1 LGFAR
6 FLAQALEEIAMRST
20 AITAALA
27 FGLLSGTPAYSASE
41 TTDLHVPPQT
51 RVDVRE
57 WVVKN
62 KPRAYRFKE
71 PIVVGATI
79 PSDVQTMA
87 VPEAWGSEV
96 RPYHYAYSDN
106 RVYLVEPTSRRVVYI
121 ID

>member
-1 LGFAR
+1 
-6 FLAQALEEIAMRST
+6 MRYT
-20 AITAALA
+20 AISAALA
-27 FGLLSGTPAYSASE
+27 LGLLSGTPAYSAGE

-71 PIVVGATI
+71 PVVVGATI
-79 PSDVQTMA
+79 PAEVETVA
-87 VPEAWGSEV
+87 VPEAWGPEV
-96 RPYHYAYSDN
+96 RPYHYAYADD

>member
-1 LGFAR
+1 
-6 FLAQALEEIAMRST
+6 MRYT
-20 AITAALA
+20 AISAALA
-27 FGLLSGTPAYSASE
+27 LGLLSGTPAYSAGE

-62 KPRAYRFKE
+62 KPRAYRFKQ
-71 PIVVGATI
+71 PVVVGATI
-79 PSDVQTMA
+79 PAEVETVA
-87 VPEAWGSEV
+87 VPEAWGAEV
-96 RPYHYAYSDN
+96 RPYHYAYADD